1 MGVGIIV
8 WKTSNNQRLVR
19 SKERPKN
26 FLKCSIHVPGLGST
40 LSIAGKI
47 PTKRNGKLSPSPTDK
62 NIRRVTGNEEV
73 KAKVSA
79 TPKNGALQGVDKIVA
94 RTPEMKSLLYEL
106 SMSIFPITFPPGV
119 LIS

>member
-1 MGVGIIV
+1 M
-8 WKTSNNQRLVR
+8 
-19 SKERPKN
+19 
-26 FLKCSIHVPGLGST
+26 PGLGST